1 MSFDELLEQT
11 RSEPNYGKI
20 TNDFMFIIQNK
31 DTYYVARFIE
41 PFLSHVASEHLNI
54 FHSYLQNKQSSQVY
68 AGIIPNMLNECRT
81 NKRLLQ
87 VLELTLQKHL

>member
-1 MSFDELLEQT
+1 MSFEELLEQT
-11 RSEPNYGKI
+11 CAEPNYEKI
-20 TNDFMFIIQNK
+20 KEGFMYIIQNK

-41 PFLSHVASEHLNI
+41 PFLSHVSSEHLNI
-54 FHSYLQNKQSSQVY
+54 FYSYLQIKQSSQVFS
-68 AGIIPNMLNECRT
+68 AVIHNMLNECRT